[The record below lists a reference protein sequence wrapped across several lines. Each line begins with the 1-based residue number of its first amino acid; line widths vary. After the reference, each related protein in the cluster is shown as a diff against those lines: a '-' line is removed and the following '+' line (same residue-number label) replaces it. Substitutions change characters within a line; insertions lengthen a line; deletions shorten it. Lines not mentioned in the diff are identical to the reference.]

1 MANTKQRDS
10 RREQAKVKQS
20 EQFLWL
26 GFAVLLVVVGILNA
40 VVARTGERMV
50 ERLPA
55 GDQPMLRTRVRLL
68 RRVAVAVIIFV
79 ALMIVLLTDS
89 RTADA
94 AKAVLASSAVLGLVL
109 GFAAKSTLAN
119 FVAGVMIAI
128 NQPVRLGDQVSVDSA
143 EGIVEDIGLSYT
155 RLRTTDNRRILIPN
169 DSLASSI
176 VTNNTIIDPTSLA
189 SVRVS
194 VPVTADPARVR
205 ELLVEQA
212 AAAPGRMEDR
222 PGPVVSVAEVGADG
236 AIYNVGVWVSSPATE
251 RQTAAWLRERCV
263 ARLNGEGLLA
273 APAEPSR

>member
-1 MANTKQRDS
+1 
-10 RREQAKVKQS
+10 VKQS
-20 EQFLWL
+20 EQYLWL
-26 GFAVLLVVVGILNA
+26 GFAVLLVVVAILNS

-50 ERLPA
+50 ERLPT

-128 NQPVRLGDQVSVDSA
+128 NQPVRLGDQVSVESA

-169 DSLASSI
+169 EELANSI

-222 PGPVVSVAEVGADG
+222 PGPVVSVAELGADG
-236 AIYNVGVWVSSPATE
+236 AIYSVGVWVASPAAE

-273 APAEPSR
+273 TPAEPTR